1 MASDNKALEAGRRIA
16 MAIDGAEVS
25 EVSLYTQQLDTAPY
39 VYVGLRSAAQRTST
53 TDWPSNSS
61 LGLDFAFSG

>member
-1 MASDNKALEAGRRIA
+1 MAT
-16 MAIDGAEVS
+16 DGAEVS

-53 TDWPSNSS
+53 DWPLNSS
-61 LGLDFAFSG
+61 LLPDFAFSG